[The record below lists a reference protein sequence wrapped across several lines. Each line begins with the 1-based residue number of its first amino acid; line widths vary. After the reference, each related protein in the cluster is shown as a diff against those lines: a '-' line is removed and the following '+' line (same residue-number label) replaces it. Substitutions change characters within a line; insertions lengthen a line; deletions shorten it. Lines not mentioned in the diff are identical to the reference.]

1 MHWTE
6 YFCEF
11 IGTAIHIFAGL
22 MGIYLVS
29 LVNVA
34 DIVKFFVI
42 GLFFAIGLCAV
53 VYSPLGKRS
62 GGHLN
67 PAVTVA
73 FWLNGLMRGIDAGC
87 YIVAQF
93 AGAVL
98 GAWVAF
104 AIFDWK
110 NLSAALALPGT
121 DASLPLVLLV
131 EFVIVFALIIAIF
144 SFVSSGKSGRFTG
157 IGIGIYIIMVT
168 VLFAAF
174 SGAGLNPA
182 RNLGPAL
189 LLFRFDYILI
199 YFTAS
204 VLGAFAAYGLF
215 RGATRGTQP
224 VCCKLC
230 YKTDEQC
237 LFKCNCEFKPL
248 PSTGNHERL

>member
-1 MHWTE
+1 LHWTE
-6 YFCEF
+6 YSCEF

-22 MGIYLVS
+22 MGIYLVG
-29 LVNVA
+29 LLNVP
-34 DIVKFFVI
+34 DVIKFFVI
-42 GLFFAIGLCAV
+42 GLFFAIGLCVV

-73 FWLNGLMRGIDAGC
+73 FWLNGLMHGIDAVC
-87 YIVAQF
+87 YIAAQF

-104 AIFDWK
+104 AVFDWK
-110 NLSAALALPGT
+110 NLSATLALPGA
-121 DASLPLVLLV
+121 DASLSLVLLV
-131 EFVIVFALIIAIF
+131 EFGIVFVLIIAIF
-144 SFVSSGKSGRFTG
+144 AFVSSGKSGKLTG
-157 IGIGIYIIMVT
+157 IAIGIYIVMVT
-168 VLFAAF
+168 VLFSAV

-189 LLFRFDYILI
+189 LLIRFDYILI

-215 RGATRGTQP
+215 RGATKGTQP

-230 YKTDEQC
+230 YKNEGSC

-248 PSTGNHERL
+248 T

>member
-1 MHWTE
+1 M
-6 YFCEF
+6 
-11 IGTAIHIFAGL
+11 GTAIHIFAGL
-22 MGIYLVS
+22 MGIYLVGLLNIS
-29 LVNVA
+29 DV
-34 DIVKFFVI
+34 IKFFVI
-42 GLFFAIGLCAV
+42 GLFFAIGLCV
-53 VYSPLGKRS
+53 VIYSPLGKRS

-73 FWLNGLMRGIDAGC
+73 FWLNGLMHGMDAVC
-87 YIVAQF
+87 YIAAQF
-93 AGAVL
+93 TGAVL

-110 NLSAALALPGT
+110 NLSATLALPGA
-121 DASLPLVLLV
+121 DVSLPLVLVV
-131 EFVIVFALIIAIF
+131 EFGIVFVLIIAIF
-144 SFVSSGKSGRFTG
+144 AFVSSGRSGKLTG
-157 IGIGIYIIMVT
+157 IAIGIYVVMVT
-168 VLFAAF
+168 VLFSAV

-189 LLFRFDYILI
+189 LLIRFDYILI

-215 RGATRGTQP
+215 RGATKGTQP

-230 YKTDEQC
+230 YKNEGSC

-248 PSTGNHERL
+248 T

>member
-1 MHWTE
+1 
-6 YFCEF
+6 
-11 IGTAIHIFAGL
+11 
-22 MGIYLVS
+22 MGIYLVG
-29 LVNVA
+29 LLNVP
-34 DIVKFFVI
+34 DVIKFFVI
-42 GLFFAIGLCAV
+42 GLFFAIGLCVV

-73 FWLNGLMRGIDAGC
+73 FWLNGLMHGIDAVC
-87 YIVAQF
+87 YIAAQF

-104 AIFDWK
+104 AVFDWK
-110 NLSAALALPGT
+110 NLSATLALPGA
-121 DASLPLVLLV
+121 DASLSLVLLV
-131 EFVIVFALIIAIF
+131 EFGIVFVLIIAIF
-144 SFVSSGKSGRFTG
+144 AFVSSGKSGKLTG
-157 IGIGIYIIMVT
+157 IAIGIYIVMVT
-168 VLFAAF
+168 VLFSAV

-189 LLFRFDYILI
+189 LLIRFDYILI

-215 RGATRGTQP
+215 RGATKGTQP

-230 YKTDEQC
+230 YKNEGSC

-248 PSTGNHERL
+248 T

>member
-1 MHWTE
+1 LHWTE

-42 GLFFAIGLCAV
+42 GLFFAIGLCVV

-67 PAVTVA
+67 PAVTIA
-73 FWLNGLMRGIDAGC
+73 FWLHKLMRGTDAIW
-87 YIVAQF
+87 YIAAQF

-98 GAWVAF
+98 GAWAAF

-110 NLSAALALPGT
+110 SPAATLALPGA
-121 DASLPLVLLV
+121 DVSLPLVLLV
-131 EFVIVFALIIAIF
+131 EFGIVFALIIAIF
-144 SFVSSGKSGRFTG
+144 SFVSSSKSGKLTG

-168 VLFAAF
+168 VLFSAV

-189 LLFRFDYILI
+189 LLIRFDFILI

-215 RGATRGTQP
+215 RGATGGAQP

-230 YKTDEQC
+230 YKNEESC

-248 PSTGNHERL
+248 T

>member
-6 YFCEF
+6 YSCEF

-22 MGIYLVS
+22 MGIYLVG
-29 LVNVA
+29 LLNVP
-34 DIVKFFVI
+34 DVIKFFVI
-42 GLFFAIGLCAV
+42 GLFFAIGLCVV

-73 FWLNGLMRGIDAGC
+73 FWLNGLMHGIDAVC
-87 YIVAQF
+87 YIAAQF

-104 AIFDWK
+104 AVFDWK
-110 NLSAALALPGT
+110 NLSATLALPGA
-121 DASLPLVLLV
+121 DASLSLVLLV
-131 EFVIVFALIIAIF
+131 EFGIVFVLIIAIF
-144 SFVSSGKSGRFTG
+144 AFVSSGKSGKLTG
-157 IGIGIYIIMVT
+157 IAIGIYIVMVT
-168 VLFAAF
+168 VLFSAV

-189 LLFRFDYILI
+189 LLIRFDYILI

-215 RGATRGTQP
+215 RGATKGTQP

-230 YKTDEQC
+230 YKNEGSC

-248 PSTGNHERL
+248 T